1 MFSVNVFV
9 YFIARFV
16 VKSKFGCSTLP
27 FTHAVRSSSSS
38 SSSSGASN
46 LFQYMYACVH
56 CSMRKQAVGLTS
68 GSAFI

>member
-16 VKSKFGCSTLP
+16 VKYKFGCSTLP

-38 SSSSGASN
+38 SSSSSGASS
-46 LFQYMYACVH
+46 LFKYIYACVR
-56 CSMRKQAVGLTS
+56 CPCVSKPLV
-68 GSAFI
+68 